1 MARILTVS
9 GSPSPV
15 SRSTTLL
22 RHVADDLTRH
32 GHDTEHLSIR
42 DLPPHALLHADFA
55 HPDIVAATELVAAAD
70 GLVIATPV
78 YKAAYTGI
86 LKAWLDL
93 LPQSAL
99 ADKAV
104 LPLAT
109 GGSLAHALALD
120 YGLRPVLSSM
130 AARHIVQGYLV
141 VDRFIEVTPSGEVT
155 IADEALAGIANVV
168 AGFRAALP
176 ARVSELPEPI
186 SA

>member
-22 RHVADDLTRH
+22 RHVADDLARH
-32 GHDTEHLSIR
+32 GHDTAHLSVR
-42 DLPPHALLHADFA
+42 DLPANALLHADFA
-55 HPDIVAATELVAAAD
+55 HPDIVASLDLVAEAE
-70 GLVIATPV
+70 GVVIATPV

-93 LPQSAL
+93 LPQYAL

-130 AARHIVQGYLV
+130 GARHIVQGYLV
-141 VDRFIEVTPSGEVT
+141 VDRFIEVSTSGTIT
-155 IADEALAGIANVV
+155 IADEALAGISTVV

-176 ARVSELPEPI
+176 ADLPALAESI